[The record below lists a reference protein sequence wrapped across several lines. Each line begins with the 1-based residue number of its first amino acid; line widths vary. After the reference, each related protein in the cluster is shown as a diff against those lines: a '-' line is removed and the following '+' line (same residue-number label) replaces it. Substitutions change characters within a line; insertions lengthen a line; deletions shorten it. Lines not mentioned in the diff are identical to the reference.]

1 MSVKAKE
8 IINKAI
14 SENRRKLLE
23 HESMA
28 LLESYDIP
36 LAPYVFIQD
45 ESEAQKADNIG
56 YPVVAKVVSPD
67 IVHKSDVGGV
77 VLGLNNWREV
87 EQAIKT
93 IKLNVKEKAG
103 DAKITGF
110 LLQKMLPKGGVEV
123 IVGGIRDPVFDAVVM
138 FGLGGVFVEV
148 FRDVSFRVT
157 PISFNDA
164 REMIKEIKS
173 YKILQ
178 GYRGAPPVNIDSLA
192 EIIVKAS
199 RLMSELKEVS
209 EMDINPVIA
218 YPDGAYAVDARF
230 LLNYKL

>member
-1 MSVKAKE
+1 MSAKAIE
-8 IINKAI
+8 VINKAI

-28 LLESYDIP
+28 LLEAYGIP
-36 LAPYVFIQD
+36 LAPYVFIRD
-45 ESEAQKADNIG
+45 ESEAHKADNIG

-77 VLGLNNWREV
+77 ILGLNNWREV
-87 EQAIKT
+87 EQAVKT

-103 DAKITGF
+103 NARITGF
-110 LLQKMLPKGGVEV
+110 LLQKMLPRGGVEV
-123 IVGGIRDPVFDAVVM
+123 IVGGIRDPVFDAVIM

-148 FRDVSFRVT
+148 FKDVSFRVT
-157 PISFNDA
+157 PVSVNEA
-164 REMIKEIKS
+164 KEMIREIKS
-173 YKILQ
+173 FTILQ
-178 GYRGAPPVNIDSLA
+178 GYRGASPVNIDSLA

-199 RLMSELKEVS
+199 QLMSELREVS

-230 LLNYKL
+230 LLNFKH